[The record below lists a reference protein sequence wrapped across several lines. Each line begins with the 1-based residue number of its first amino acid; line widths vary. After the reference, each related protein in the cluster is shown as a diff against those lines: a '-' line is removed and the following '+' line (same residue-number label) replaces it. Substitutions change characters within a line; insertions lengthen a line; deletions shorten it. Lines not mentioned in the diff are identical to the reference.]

1 MNPTRGET
9 DPSRNPVPSEHHG
22 GDGAATGGHDSPV
35 LTPVEDLVEQFGPPS
50 VSLEDMLQVAL
61 DPSTPDPGDELIP
74 DNDSVHDSASDAGAD
89 ADGASGEPDLSD
101 LGDGSYPDATPGAAD
116 DLPSPTGESEAVGGE
131 HWDTNQP
138 NPQGHDDYGVPGEDH
153 GYGGYDGA
161 HDPNH
166 GTGGHNT
173 HPNAHETDPFN
184 DEGGIG

>member
-35 LTPVEDLVEQFGPPS
+35 LTPVEALVEQFYSPS

-89 ADGASGEPDLSD
+89 AGGASGEPDLSD
-101 LGDGSYPDATPGAAD
+101 LGMGLIPTPRRVPQMICLVQPVNLKRWAV
-116 DLPSPTGESEAVGGE
+116 STGILISRIRRGMMITVFRGG
-131 HWDTNQP
+131 P
-138 NPQGHDDYGVPGEDH
+138 R
-153 GYGGYDGA
+153 
-161 HDPNH
+161 
-166 GTGGHNT
+166 
-173 HPNAHETDPFN
+173 
-184 DEGGIG
+184 IRRL

>member
-89 ADGASGEPDLSD
+89 AGGELPVWRNSLEELNDHRR
-101 LGDGSYPDATPGAAD
+101 DGSSLGRD
-116 DLPSPTGESEAVGGE
+116 
-131 HWDTNQP
+131 
-138 NPQGHDDYGVPGEDH
+138 
-153 GYGGYDGA
+153 
-161 HDPNH
+161 
-166 GTGGHNT
+166 
-173 HPNAHETDPFN
+173 
-184 DEGGIG
+184 